1 MKKLALAALAASA
14 FAATPAFANSQN
26 TVIYANVPLVC
37 QITAPGNN
45 GSINLNGSTPI
56 GDVTAQCNNAAGF
69 TAELS
74 SLNGFKLKDQTNSS
88 NTTTYAYSVSVAG
101 VGSMINTNQS
111 LNIHPGPAETLSP
124 IALGVTINTS
134 GPTGLPYAGTYQD
147 TLTWTLTA
155 N

>member
-69 TAELS
+69 TASLS
-74 SLNGFKLKDQTNSS
+74 SLNGFKLKDQGNAS
-88 NTTTYAYSVSVAG
+88 NTTTYAYSVTVAG
-101 VGSMINTNQS
+101 VGTINTNQS
-111 LNIHPGPAETLSP
+111 LNINPGPAETLSP
-124 IALGVTINTS
+124 LAFGVTINTS